1 MRTHPTF
8 GKAGRSSGRSPGFT
22 LIELLVV
29 IAIIAVLIAL
39 LLPAVQAAREAARR
53 VQCVNN
59 MKQIGLA
66 LHNYH
71 NTANTFPL
79 GSSYNMDTAVG
90 HYASGNNWSTH
101 GLILGEMGELPLYN
115 AINFYWGTANS
126 TTALS
131 YFINSTVML
140 AKINA
145 YLCPS
150 DPYAGNPNNNNY
162 HCSMGTTTL
171 DGAQT
176 SGSDGLF
183 TYRYFAYSIATCT
196 DGTSNTVAF
205 AEAMEGPPQ
214 LTWVRSISLVNVA
227 AVPAAA
233 QQLSVYMNV
242 SAIQSALSACD
253 QVYQAQT
260 AGLIDNERGKFWSK
274 GSQGMTMFN
283 TIVPP
288 NSPQH
293 PWNSCGD
300 ANIGTST
307 FDNSTSYHPGG
318 ANVLLGDGSVR
329 FIKGTINMS
338 IWWALGTRAG
348 GEVISSDSF

>member
-1 MRTHPTF
+1 M
-8 GKAGRSSGRSPGFT
+8 RSSQRRQGFT

-53 VQCVNN
+53 TQCVNN
-59 MKQIGLA
+59 LKQMGLA

-71 NTANTFPL
+71 SRNNSFPL

-101 GLILGEMGELPLYN
+101 GLILGDMGEMPLYN
-115 AINFYWGTANS
+115 AINFNWGTPNS
-126 TTALS
+126 TTTIAYL
-131 YFINSTVML
+131 INSTVMN
-140 AKINA
+140 ARINA

-150 DPYAGNPNNNNY
+150 DPNAGNPCTNNY
-162 HCSMGTTTL
+162 HVSMGTTTL
-171 DGAQT
+171 DGANAA
-176 SGSDGLF
+176 GSDGLF
-183 TYRYFAYSIATCT
+183 TYRFFAYTIASVI
-196 DGTSNTVAF
+196 DGTSNTVAM
-205 AEAMEGPPQ
+205 AEAIAGSSQNTLNATSSMIN
-214 LTWVRSISLVNVA
+214 VSSI
-227 AVPAAA
+227 PAAA
-233 QQLSVYMNV
+233 QQLSVYLNLT
-242 SAIQSALSACD
+242 AIQNGVSACD
-253 QVYQAQT
+253 QVYTSRKAAFNNQR
-260 AGLIDNERGKFWSK
+260 GLYWSK

-288 NSPQH
+288 SSQQH

-318 ANVLLGDGSVR
+318 ANVLFADGSVR
-329 FIKGTINMS
+329 FIKGTTNQRT
-338 IWWALGTRAG
+338 WWALGTRAG
-348 GEVISSDSF
+348 GEVVSSDSY